1 MSKSSFVV
9 HQDPVWRE
17 HSNFVINAYLPET
30 DQTREFEQ
38 LFARQIS
45 DDRFELCCIPF
56 FLFDMALGDIVR
68 TAPTGGR
75 QYVVTEVE
83 TPSGRYVFRAWFGE
97 SSYPRTEIEET
108 LKAMG
113 CLVEWSSRNLL
124 AVDATDDAHA
134 QTVADFLADQ
144 QKARHLLYETGRS

>member
-97 SSYPRTEIEET
+97 SQTSLDRCCVIVET
-108 LKAMG
+108 PHPPT
-113 CLVEWSSRNLL
+113 R
-124 AVDATDDAHA
+124 
-134 QTVADFLADQ
+134 
-144 QKARHLLYETGRS
+144 